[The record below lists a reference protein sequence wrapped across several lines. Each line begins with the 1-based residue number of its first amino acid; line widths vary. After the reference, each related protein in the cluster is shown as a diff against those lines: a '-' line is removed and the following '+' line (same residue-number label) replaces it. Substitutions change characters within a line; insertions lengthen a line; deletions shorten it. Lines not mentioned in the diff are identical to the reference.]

1 MGFARLLFAGA
12 VAAVVIVGFKALDQ
26 GAATSDSAATSV
38 NVAASAAPSPPKPPP
53 AWKQVTL
60 AKYDVRKDGFGTVAI
75 GDFTLQNDNSFAVK
89 DVLLACT
96 FYGASGTGLT
106 ERTVTI
112 YETIPA
118 KKSKR
123 SKNINVGFIHQQA
136 QTTSCRVVDVSP
148 AT

>member
-1 MGFARLLFAGA
+1 MGFGRLVFAGGL
-12 VAAVVIVGFKALDQ
+12 AAAVIVGFKSID
-26 GAATSDSAATSV
+26 
-38 NVAASAAPSPPKPPP
+38 VAAPPTSAVAPVPAVAPSPPPPPP
-53 AWKQVTL
+53 AWKQVTI
-60 AKYDVRKDGFGTVAI
+60 AKYDLRKDGFGTVAI

-123 SKNINVGFIHQQA
+123 SKGINVGFIHQQA
-136 QTTSCRVVDVSP
+136 QTTSCRVVDVSR